1 MINKKKIKS
10 IIKNLIFVYIL
21 FVFDILIYTP
31 VELLRFAKLINISHE
46 DLTKQKINLY
56 KIIFKS

>member
-21 FVFDILIYTP
+21 FVFDILIFTP
-31 VELLRFAKLINISHE
+31 VELFRFAKLINIAQE
-46 DLTKQKINLY
+46 DLTKQKKILY
-56 KIIFKS
+56 KIIFKT